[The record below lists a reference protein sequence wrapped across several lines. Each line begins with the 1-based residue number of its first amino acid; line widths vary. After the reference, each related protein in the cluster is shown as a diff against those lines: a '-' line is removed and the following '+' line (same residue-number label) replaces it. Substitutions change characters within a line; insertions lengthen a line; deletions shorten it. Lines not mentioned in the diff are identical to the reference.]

1 MSGARYTVVLLG
13 DDGAVSRVVGSP
25 LPAALVAALV
35 SVVGSRRVAGPPA
48 AEGAEGASRR
58 SLVVSDAAEDA
69 AWASLVG
76 EQQIRAVWAASID
89 DSEERGPLGLA
100 ILHFDRP
107 RAPDASDRRV
117 LESAAD
123 LAHIAIEAMAAQERL
138 VHQATHD
145 ALTGLPNR
153 LLFLD
158 RTAVALTRLARSPL
172 SVAVLFVDLDRFK
185 TVNDS
190 LGHDVGDR
198 LLVSLA
204 RRLEGVMRPA
214 DTVARFGGD
223 EFTILCEDIQDQQ
236 EAVAIATRVR
246 AALAVPVPLEGHD
259 LWVTASIG
267 IAHTADHRRAASE
280 LVEDADA
287 AMYRAKRTGGDVHC
301 VYDSAVRDRAL
312 LELVTFQALRKAID
326 RDELLVHYQ
335 PTVDL
340 TTGRVVGAE
349 ALVRWDHP
357 QHGIVH
363 PAEFIALAE
372 ETGLIVPLGTVVL
385 REACAQSHRW
395 SAEAG
400 DDFLMSVNLSAR
412 QFADPRLPEI
422 VASALAECGASPASL
437 ALEITESALME
448 HADTTMVALRSL
460 KDLGVRLAID
470 DFGTGYSS
478 LTYLKRFPIDVI
490 KVDRSFVDGLGRD
503 AGDEAIVATVVEL
516 AHTLGMQAVAEG
528 VETEVQL
535 RRLRDLGCDVGQGFL
550 FSRPV
555 PADDV
560 VFLPHH
566 TIDLRW
572 TDDGT

>member
-1 MSGARYTVVLLG
+1 VVLL
-13 DDGAVSRVVGSP
+13 DVDGG
-25 LPAALVAALV
+25 PARTLGAPVPDALVPALVAALAPG
-35 SVVGSRRVAGPPA
+35 SEAKRARRCLVVGDVRADPRWASVRDVAPVRALWACPID
-48 AEGAEGASRR
+48 R
-58 SLVVSDAAEDA
+58 SDGGGRLGLVV
-69 AWASLVG
+69 
-76 EQQIRAVWAASID
+76 
-89 DSEERGPLGLA
+89 
-100 ILHFDRP
+100 LHFDEP
-107 RAPDASDRRV
+107 RLPDAPDVRV
-117 LESAAD
+117 LESSAD
-123 LAHIAIEAMAAQERL
+123 LTLIAVEAVAAQEQL

-158 RTAVALTRLARSPL
+158 RTAVALSRLSRSSM

-198 LLVSLA
+198 LLVALA
-204 RRLEGVMRPA
+204 RRLEQAMRPA

-223 EFTILCEDIQDQQ
+223 EFTILCEDIDGEE
-236 EAVAIATRVR
+236 EATAIATRVR
-246 AALAVPVPLEGHD
+246 TVVAEPVSLEGHD

-267 IAHTADHRRAASE
+267 SAHTADPGRAASE

-287 AMYRAKRTGGDVHC
+287 AMYRAKRAGGDVHL
-301 VYDSAVRDRAL
+301 VHDAAARSRAL

-326 RDELLVHYQ
+326 RDELLLHYQ

-340 TTGRVVGAE
+340 ATGHVVGAE

-357 QHGIVH
+357 EHGLVQ
-363 PAEFIALAE
+363 PLEFISLAE
-372 ETGLIVPLGTVVL
+372 STGLIMPLGTLVL
-385 REACAQSHRW
+385 NEACAQSTRW
-395 SAEAG
+395 STRA
-400 DDFLMSVNLSAR
+400 DDAFLMSVNLSAR
-412 QFADPRLPEI
+412 QFADPNLPDL
-422 VASALAECGASPASL
+422 VAGALQRVGATPSSL
-437 ALEITESALME
+437 SLEITESTLME
-448 HADTTMVALRSL
+448 HAEGTMVALHAL

-490 KVDRSFVDGLGRD
+490 KVDKSFVDGLGKD

-528 VETEVQL
+528 VETDVQL
-535 RRLRDLGCDVGQGFL
+535 GRLRELHCDAAQGFL

-555 PADDV
+555 PAADV
-560 VFLPHH
+560 VFSDPDVV
-566 TIDLRW
+566 DLRQV
-572 TDDGT
+572 TGRP

>member
-1 MSGARYTVVLLG
+1 VVLNSRDVTERERAAALVSGQAEVLATISRRTPLEETVEALARAVGEQMSGARYTVVLLG
-13 DDGAVSRVVGSP
+13 DDGAVSRVVGSA
-25 LPAALVAALV
+25 LPAALVTALV
-35 SVVGSRRVAGPPA
+35 SVVGSRRVAGHPA
-48 AEGAEGASRR
+48 VEVAEGASRR
-58 SLVVSDAAEDA
+58 SLVVGDVAADP

-76 EQQIRAVWAASID
+76 EQQIRSVWAASID
-89 DSEERGPLGLA
+89 DSEERSPLGLA

-172 SVAVLFVDLDRFK
+172 SVAVLFLDLDRFK

-198 LLVSLA
+198 LLVALA
-204 RRLEGVMRPA
+204 RRLEQVMRPA

-223 EFTILCEDIQDQQ
+223 EFTILCEDIDGQ
-236 EAVAIATRVR
+236 EEAAAIATRVR
-246 AALAVPVPLEGHD
+246 EVVAEPVSLEGHD

-267 IAHTADHRRAASE
+267 IASTADPGRAASE

-287 AMYRAKRTGGDVHC
+287 AMYRAKRAGGDVHR
-301 VYDSAVRDRAL
+301 VHDTAARSRAL
-312 LELVTFQALRKAID
+312 LELVTFQALRKAIE
-326 RDELLVHYQ
+326 RDELLLHYQ

-372 ETGLIVPLGTVVL
+372 ETGLIVPLGTLVL

-400 DDFLMSVNLSAR
+400 DDFLMSVNLSAPPVRRPEAPRDRR
-412 QFADPRLPEI
+412 QRAGRVRCLAV
-422 VASALAECGASPASL
+422 VARARDHRERPHGARRHHHGGAPLAEGPRGPPG
-437 ALEITESALME
+437 
-448 HADTTMVALRSL
+448 H
-460 KDLGVRLAID
+460 
-470 DFGTGYSS
+470 
-478 LTYLKRFPIDVI
+478 
-490 KVDRSFVDGLGRD
+490 
-503 AGDEAIVATVVEL
+503 
-516 AHTLGMQAVAEG
+516 
-528 VETEVQL
+528 
-535 RRLRDLGCDVGQGFL
+535 RRLRHRLLVADLPQAVPHRRHQGRQVL
-550 FSRPV
+550 RRRPR
-555 PADDV
+555 P
-560 VFLPHH
+560 
-566 TIDLRW
+566 
-572 TDDGT
+572 